1 MLLRSINNIHKSV
14 RIGKMI
20 DCFRNVF
27 VLAPHTDDGELG
39 VGGTIAKLVECGAD
53 VYYFAFSTAQQ
64 SVPEGFSKDI
74 LKTEVVDALL
84 HLGISKE
91 NIFVY
96 NYEVRKFNYF
106 RQDILERL
114 IQRKKELMPDLVF
127 MPSLG
132 DIHQDHFTIAREG
145 LRAFK
150 NSTIL
155 SYELIWNNI
164 GFNATSFIRL
174 SEKQLRQKAESL
186 AMYRSQRFRAY
197 MNREFI
203 FSLAKT
209 RGVQFGCEYCECFE
223 VVRWAIG

>member
-1 MLLRSINNIHKSV
+1 
-14 RIGKMI
+14 MI
-20 DCFRNVF
+20 DRFKNVF

-39 VGGTIAKLVECGAD
+39 AGGTIAKLVECDAN

-64 SVPEGFSKDI
+64 SVPEGFPKDI
-74 LKTEVVDALL
+74 LKTEVISALS
-84 HLGISKE
+84 HLGVLKE

-96 NYEVRKFNYF
+96 NYEVRKFDRF
-106 RQDILERL
+106 RQEILEKL
-114 IQRKKELMPDLVF
+114 VQQKKKLMPDLVF

-132 DIHQDHFTIAREG
+132 DVHQDHSTIAREG
-145 LRAFK
+145 LRAFR

-164 GFNATSFIRL
+164 VFNATSFVKL
-174 SEKQLRQKAESL
+174 SRKQLSQKAESL
-186 AMYRSQRFRAY
+186 EVYQSQRFRAY

-203 FSLAKT
+203 ISLART